1 MKIILYKQKNY
12 VRFSDSRRKGDVMD
26 INEIAKDTYYFS
38 INNNLSGFITKRNA
52 IKCFEQLAAK
62 LEPGESIHLPFI
74 DTPGSCYYATQHRII
89 KCSKKLFGFKE
100 WKWDQIKSI
109 NYLKRGLT
117 GTLILNTVHGEVKIL
132 VCSYKAKFVCN
143 RLNETK
149 KIAK

>member
-1 MKIILYKQKNY
+1 
-12 VRFSDSRRKGDVMD
+12 MD

-38 INNNLSGFITKRNA
+38 INNNLTGFITERNA
-52 IKCFEQLAAK
+52 IKCFEKLVAK
-62 LEPGESIHLPFI
+62 LEPGEKIRLPFI

-89 KCSKKLFGFKE
+89 KCSKNFFGFKFKE

-109 NYLKRGLT
+109 NYLKRGFT
-117 GTLILNTVHGEVKIL
+117 GTLILNTVHGEVKIQ
-132 VCSYKAKFVCN
+132 VCSCRAKFVCN